1 MGNVDDI
8 AAMAEDKEVFRQT
21 ALDIRQLGIDAERFI
36 AERCIEEQTAQT
48 RFDAADFNMA
58 QNVSLS
64 GRKQR
69 QRVIV
74 PNGKPVIDVAATV
87 VNILLRDGLL
97 EVSEC
102 IDGVSFKDIFAVV
115 RAEYDGH
122 VQMRFADLSRQFD
135 AVHFSGNLYIDEEKI
150 DLGSVLQMIEQIFG
164 GREHGQLNI
173 RVIAGGFPA
182 SDCLDNLLL
191 IHLLIFANDNLQVA
205 IPPSSEFLITY
216 YQGNLPLS
224 N

>member
-8 AAMAEDKEVFRQT
+8 ASMAEDKEVFRQT

-36 AERCIEEQTAQT
+36 AERCIEKQAAQT
-48 RFDAADFNMA
+48 RLDAADFDMA

-122 VQMRFADLSRQFD
+122 VQMRFADLSRQLD
-135 AVHFSGNLYIDEEKI
+135 AVHFSGNLYIDEEQI
-150 DLGSVLQMIEQIFG
+150 DLGSVLQMIKQIFG
-164 GREHGQLNI
+164 GREH
-173 RVIAGGFPA
+173 
-182 SDCLDNLLL
+182 
-191 IHLLIFANDNLQVA
+191 
-205 IPPSSEFLITY
+205 
-216 YQGNLPLS
+216 
-224 N
+224 

>member
-8 AAMAEDKEVFRQT
+8 AAMAEDKKVFRQT

-36 AERCIEEQTAQT
+36 AERCIEKQAAQT
-48 RFDAADFNMA
+48 RLDAADFDMA

-64 GRKQR
+64 GGKQR
-69 QRVIV
+69 QRMII
-74 PNGKPVIDVAATV
+74 PDGKPVIDVAAAV
-87 VNILLRDGLL
+87 VDILLRDGLL
-97 EVSEC
+97 EVSER
-102 IDGVSFKDIFAVV
+102 IDGVSFKNIFAVV
-115 RAEYDGH
+115 RAEHDGH
-122 VQMRFADLSRQFD
+122 VQMRFTDLSRQLD
-135 AVHFSGNLYIDEEKI
+135 AVHFSGNLNIDEEQI
-150 DLGSVLQMIEQIFG
+150 DLGSVLQMIKQIFG

-173 RVIAGGFPA
+173 LVIAGGFPA

-191 IHLLIFANDNLQVA
+191 THLLIFANDDLQGV